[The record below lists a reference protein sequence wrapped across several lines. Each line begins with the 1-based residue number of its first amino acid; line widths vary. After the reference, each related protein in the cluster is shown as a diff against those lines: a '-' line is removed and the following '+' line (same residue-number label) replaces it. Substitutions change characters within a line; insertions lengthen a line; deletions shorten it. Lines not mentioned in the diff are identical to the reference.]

1 MIIDFLLRMLL
12 LVLMLEVLSFLC
24 HFEVLRISAPV
35 QRDIIDLLLFLLR
48 LWNVFRR
55 LMVQLACRHA

>member
-1 MIIDFLLRMLL
+1 MNVYFFMRVQL

-24 HFEVLRISAPV
+24 HFEVFRISAPV
-35 QRDIIDLLLFLLR
+35 KRDIVDLLLFLLG

-55 LMVQLACRHA
+55 LVVQLACRHT

>member
-1 MIIDFLLRMLL
+1 MVIDFLLRMLL
-12 LVLMLEVLSFLC
+12 LVLMLEILSFLC
-24 HFEVLRISAPV
+24 HFEILRISAPV

-55 LMVQLACRHA
+55 LMIQLACCHA